1 MTFPHPVPADD
12 EPMHP
17 VFERMLADMGDKMKA
32 EQDRRWA
39 IVAAQLEAMQRRAA
53 EARDRRDRETNAQ
66 TSLF

>member
-17 VFERMLADMGDKMKA
+17 VCERMLADMGDKMKA

-39 IVAAQLEAMQRRAA
+39 IVSAQLDEMQRRAA
-53 EARDRRDRETNAQ
+53 IERERRERETNAQ

>member
-12 EPMHP
+12 EPMPP
-17 VFERMLADMGDKMKA
+17 VFELMLADIGDKMKA

-39 IVAAQLEAMQRRAA
+39 IVSAQLDEMQRRAA
-53 EARDRRDRETNAQ
+53 IERERRDRESNAQ

>member
-1 MTFPHPVPADD
+1 VTFPHPVHADD

-17 VFERMLADMGDKMKA
+17 VCERMLADMGDKMKA

-39 IVAAQLEAMQRRAA
+39 IVAAQLEDMQRRAA
-53 EARDRRDRETNAQ
+53 EERDRRDRENNAQ